1 MLVKGGISVNS
12 VYLTSRSITYAQRM
26 EKVLIKNGISAHIE
40 RPELE
45 ITERGCAYAVVVSE
59 GFFAEAIDVL
69 RYNGILPVKAVVRD
83 RYNGYKVIDI

>member
-1 MLVKGGISVNS
+1 MNS

-26 EKVLIKNGISAHIE
+26 EKTLTKNGISAHIE

-45 ITERGCAYAVVVSE
+45 IAERGCAYAVVVSE

-69 RYNGILPVKAVVRD
+69 RCNGIPPVKAVVRD
-83 RYNGYKVIDI
+83 RYNGYRVINI